1 MHFYPTAAKPL
12 AGLGTERMYY
22 VKAVTRSSGAA
33 AKGSPRQAVDYIT
46 DGHDMRRDPGYSDAE
61 LAYVARLGEGWKTDL
76 EGGRVPLVGC
86 GVLAHEIDQSQLAAL
101 FERSCHTTHDVRAKT
116 GYKSFTFTV
125 PKEVSLFS
133 EGHRE
138 QAKEAI
144 YAAVREALDR
154 TFAQKDYAAVAA
166 IHTRNEVGEIH
177 YHAHVLVGKFAKN
190 RETGRVVS
198 LCSTAGGDTGRRRL
212 LDLKKAWKEAVDRQF
227 KERLGLRIEQRAANS
242 APTLVMAD
250 GTRLEPLNR
259 ASRRMLEKDVA
270 PWYAVPDNNGTLA
283 QRQLRLGAMDDRIF
297 EVAAGNHD
305 ASGWRLDVFKTL
317 FPDHARFAARYE
329 KRFDTLKAIGYLT
342 PGGQLTA
349 EFRLHF
355 ALHHGINTPEVQR
368 LRLDLAEH
376 GATEKTTSGR
386 PDRNASIQQRI
397 AHLGLSSDDLRKLNR
412 EAEARK
418 PTPEA
423 LRRIRLDAAR
433 VALTRPAP
441 PLPRTKTV
449 IRAYVDLQKS
459 RIQRVYV
466 LAAGVASLRYGEHKK
481 IAEKLRRT
489 AERDLFYA
497 KERRLARLATGL
509 RPMFGIVRVAL
520 PKQALRLEKA
530 VERCA
535 RLGYSQEI
543 RRIEREQVRQAYLD
557 WRKSFVERPLAA
569 ARTMYEKGYVALCA
583 LHRTEAATL
592 RPWAGREQELVAA
605 VYEAARSPGRQSK
618 DLPEDQY
625 QAAVRAGQIGR
636 LLVREAEAP
645 TLRLR
650 SEQPEA
656 ADLRRLA
663 GRLHAFNIAAPL
675 SQQNLA
681 MLAPVELKKSLTA
694 FRGAGL
700 LDEGPGWTLKAG
712 AAQSITR
719 DLSRIVD
726 RALDA
731 DRLMTDAL
739 LRRRYTQ

>member
-1 MHFYPTAAKPL
+1 
-12 AGLGTERMYY
+12 MYY
-22 VKAVTRSSGAA
+22 VKVVTRGASTRV
-33 AKGSPRQAVDYIT
+33 KGSPRQAIDYIT
-46 DGHDMRRDPGYSDAE
+46 DGHDLRRDPGYSDGE
-61 LAYVARLGEGWKTDL
+61 LAYIARMGDGWKTDL
-76 EGGRVPLVGC
+76 EGGRVPLVGV
-86 GVLAHEIDQSQLAAL
+86 GAL
-101 FERSCHTTHDVRAKT
+101 RGETDERAMAKEFERACLPNGRRSTH
-116 GYKSFTFTV
+116 GYRSFTFTV
-125 PKEVSLFS
+125 PKEVSLFA
-133 EGHRE
+133 EGHRDD
-138 QAKEAI
+138 AKRAM
-144 YAAVREALDR
+144 YAAVQKALDGIYGDKIY
-154 TFAQKDYAAVAA
+154 TGVAA
-166 IHTRNEVGEIH
+166 IHTRNENGEIH
-177 YHAHVLVGKFAKN
+177 YHTHVLVGKFAQD
-190 RETGRVVS
+190 RATGKTYS
-198 LCSTAGGDTGRRRL
+198 LNSAAGGNTGHL
-212 LDLKKAWKEAVDRQF
+212 QLAQLKAFWKEALDKEL
-227 KERLGLRIEQRAANS
+227 KERLGLTVEQRTPNAAP
-242 APTLVMAD
+242 ALVLPD
-250 GTRLEPLNR
+250 GTRLEALSR
-259 ASRRMLEKDVA
+259 ASRRLLEKDVA
-270 PWYAVPDNNGTLA
+270 PWYAVPDKSGALV
-283 QRQLRLGAMDDRIF
+283 QRQLRFGAMDDRIF
-297 EVAAGNHD
+297 EVAAGDHG
-305 ASGWRLDVFKTL
+305 ASGWRLDTFKKL
-317 FPDHARFAARYE
+317 FPEHERFAARYE
-329 KRFDTLKAIGYLT
+329 KRVGTLKAIGYLT

-376 GATEKTTSGR
+376 GATENPASRK
-386 PDRNASIQQRI
+386 PDRNASFQERI
-397 AHLGLSSDDLRKLNR
+397 AHLGLSTDDLRRMNR
-412 EAEARK
+412 DAEARK
-418 PTPEA
+418 PTPET
-423 LRRIRLDAAR
+423 LQRIRLDAAR
-433 VALTRPAP
+433 VALTRPTP

-459 RIQRVYV
+459 RLQRVYV
-466 LAAGVASLRYGEHKK
+466 LAAGVAALRYGEHKK

-509 RPMFGIVRVAL
+509 RPIFGIVRVAL

-543 RRIEREQVRQAYLD
+543 RRIEREQVRRAYLD

-583 LHRTEAATL
+583 LHRAEATTL

-636 LLVREAEAP
+636 LLLREAEAP

-663 GRLHAFNIAAPL
+663 GRLHAFNIATPL

-681 MLAPVELKKSLTA
+681 TLAPVELKESLAA
-694 FRGAGL
+694 FKGAGL

-712 AAQSITR
+712 AAQSLTR
-719 DLSRIVD
+719 DLSRTVD

-731 DRLMTDAL
+731 DRLLTDAL
-739 LRRRYTQ
+739 LRRRYPQ

>member
-1 MHFYPTAAKPL
+1 
-12 AGLGTERMYY
+12 MYY
-22 VKAVTRSSGAA
+22 VKVVTRGATSLK
-33 AKGSPRQAVDYIT
+33 KGTPRQALDYIT
-46 DGHDMRRDPGYSDAE
+46 DSHDTRRDPGYSDAE
-61 LAYVARLGEGWKTDL
+61 LAYIARMDDGWKTDL
-76 EGGRVPLVGC
+76 EGGRVPLVGL
-86 GVLAHEIDQSQLAAL
+86 GALRNDEDEKEIASA
-101 FERSCHTTHDVRAKT
+101 FEYCCRSMHDSRATT
-116 GYKSFTFTV
+116 GYKSITLTL
-125 PKEVSLFS
+125 PKEVSLFA

-138 QAKEAI
+138 EAK
-144 YAAVREALDR
+144 AAMVAAAQSALDR
-154 TFAQKDYAAVAA
+154 AFEGKGYAAAAA
-166 IHTRNEVGEIH
+166 IHTRNEQGEIH
-177 YHAHVLVGKFAKN
+177 YHVHVLVAKFATDLN
-190 RETGRVVS
+190 TGRTVS
-198 LCSTAGGDTGRRRL
+198 LNSTAGGNGPARVRE
-212 LDLKKAWKEAVDRQF
+212 LKLGWKEGVEKEF
-227 KERLGLRIEQRAANS
+227 KERLGLTIEQRAANS

-259 ASRRMLEKDVA
+259 ASRRMLERDVA
-270 PWYAVPDNNGTLA
+270 PWYAVPDKSGALV

-297 EVAAGNHD
+297 EVAAGNRG
-305 ASGWRLDVFKTL
+305 ASGWRLDVFKKL
-317 FPDHARFAARYE
+317 FPDQERFAARYE
-329 KRFDTLKAIGYLT
+329 KRVGTLKAIGYLT

-376 GATEKTTSGR
+376 GATENTASRK
-386 PDRNASIQQRI
+386 PDRNASFQERI
-397 AHLGLSSDDLRKLNR
+397 AHLGLSTDDLRRMNR
-412 EAEARK
+412 DAEARK
-418 PTPEA
+418 PTPET

-433 VALTRPAP
+433 VALTRPTP

-459 RIQRVYV
+459 RLQRVYV

-497 KERRLARLATGL
+497 KERRLARLASGL
-509 RPMFGIVRVAL
+509 RPIFGIVRVAL
-520 PKQALRLEKA
+520 PKQAIRLEKA

-583 LHRTEAATL
+583 LNRSEATTL
-592 RPWAGREQELVAA
+592 RPWAGRGQELVAA

-636 LLVREAEAP
+636 LLLREAEAP
-645 TLRLR
+645 SLRLR

-681 MLAPVELKKSLTA
+681 TLAPVELKKSLAA
-694 FRGAGL
+694 FKGAGL

-712 AAQSITR
+712 AAQSLTR
-719 DLSRIVD
+719 DLSRTVD
-726 RALDA
+726 RGLDA
-731 DRLMTDAL
+731 DRLLTDAL